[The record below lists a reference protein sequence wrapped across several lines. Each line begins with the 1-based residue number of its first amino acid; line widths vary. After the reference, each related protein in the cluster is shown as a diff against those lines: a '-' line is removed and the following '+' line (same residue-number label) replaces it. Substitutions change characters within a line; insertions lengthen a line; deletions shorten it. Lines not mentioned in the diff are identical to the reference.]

1 MVIFWILLGVI
12 ACERVAELVVS
23 ARHAKALLGRGGV
36 EYGFGHFPVM
46 IVLHVGLI
54 AGCVLEPLLAGRT
67 FLPALGFPM
76 LALTV
81 LANVLRWWCITT
93 LGERWTARVI
103 VLPRAPLVRSGPYR
117 WFAHPNYV
125 AVVVEGFALPLT
137 GSAWITAAAF
147 TVLNAAL
154 LTVRIRC
161 EVGALAAAAPGG
173 GQPPAMR
180 IPGTAASWPA
190 GDAMPGGSATPDAG
204 AAGTGAP
211 DSAGIA

>member
-1 MVIFWILLGVI
+1 M
-12 ACERVAELVVS
+12 
-23 ARHAKALLGRGGV
+23 
-36 EYGFGHFPVM
+36 EYGFSHFPVM
-46 IVLHVGLI
+46 IAAHVGLI
-54 AGCVLEPLLAGRT
+54 AGCVLEPLLGGRS

-103 VLPRAPLVRSGPYR
+103 VLPGAPLVRSGPYR
-117 WFAHPNYV
+117 WFAHPNYA
-125 AVVVEGFALPLT
+125 AVIVEGFALPLT
-137 GSAWITAAAF
+137 GSAWITAIAF

-173 GQPPAMR
+173 PAPR
-180 IPGTAASWPA
+180 ERGTEE
-190 GDAMPGGSATPDAG
+190 TG
-204 AAGTGAP
+204 AAG
-211 DSAGIA
+211 AGPSGSGTLS

>member
-1 MVIFWILLGVI
+1 MVIFWVLLGVI

-36 EYGFGHFPVM
+36 EYGFSHFPVM
-46 IVLHVGLI
+46 IAAHVGLI
-54 AGCVLEPLLAGRT
+54 AGCVLEPLLGGRS

-103 VLPRAPLVRSGPYR
+103 VLPGAPLVRSGPYR
-117 WFAHPNYV
+117 WFAHPNYA
-125 AVVVEGFALPLT
+125 AVIVEGFALPLT
-137 GSAWITAAAF
+137 GSAWITAIAF

-173 GQPPAMR
+173 PAPR
-180 IPGTAASWPA
+180 ERGTEE
-190 GDAMPGGSATPDAG
+190 AG
-204 AAGTGAP
+204 AAG
-211 DSAGIA
+211 AGPSGSGTLS